1 MFAAPLYNNP
11 NMAEDPGY
19 ISVCFL
25 GTHVYFLI
33 ISNKYFK
40 IYFEVSVQWASLS
53 LIGGKCRPN
62 IHERGAWVS
71 PTRDDKLVSFDL
83 VQTALLLED
92 DFMACEEGNGEM
104 AQRALESVRPVWSL
118 YGETPFTTYQLHG
131 HGPVT
136 IILSRF
142 HRL

>member
-1 MFAAPLYNNP
+1 M
-11 NMAEDPGY
+11 
-19 ISVCFL
+19 

-33 ISNKYFK
+33 IPNKYFK

-53 LIGGKCRPN
+53 LIGGKGRPN
-62 IHERGAWVS
+62 VHEHGAWVS

-104 AQRALESVRPVWSL
+104 A
-118 YGETPFTTYQLHG
+118 
-131 HGPVT
+131 
-136 IILSRF
+136 
-142 HRL
+142 